1 MKDWIIKETDISR
14 RVIETFISQ
23 TPSLARCAD
32 IANATKHFGIDD
44 SHSPRSGEDFRMR
57 EYVTV
62 FGDKFGFGLLITL
75 EDGNQIKV
83 IDLAKECMEKW
94 VEFLSSHPPK
104 TR

>member
-1 MKDWIIKETDISR
+1 
-14 RVIETFISQ
+14 
-23 TPSLARCAD
+23 
-32 IANATKHFGIDD
+32 
-44 SHSPRSGEDFRMR
+44 MR